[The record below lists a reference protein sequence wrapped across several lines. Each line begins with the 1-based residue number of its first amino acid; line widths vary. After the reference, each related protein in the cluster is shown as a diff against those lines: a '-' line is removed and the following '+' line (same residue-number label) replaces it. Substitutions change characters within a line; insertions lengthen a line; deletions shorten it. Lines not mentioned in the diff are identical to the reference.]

1 MMLHTI
7 MLPEGG
13 LGGHQLLIAQTH
25 QCVYVL
31 MTERALGSARLRS
44 RLRSGLRELRELQE
58 R

>member
-13 LGGHQLLIAQTH
+13 LGGHQFLIAQTR

-31 MTERALGSARLRS
+31 MTESALGSAWLRG
-44 RLRSGLRELRELQE
+44 RLRSGLRELREQQ
-58 R
+58 